1 MEESE
6 IFHHGI
12 LENERSA
19 LEMKRPGFCPSQKI
33 FRMTSLQMREI
44 PGEWPF
50 TPFIKGWPE
59 HVCSSEHYLL
69 TLVSVTAGC
78 FHIAKCAHSM
88 SRKLRNRRMHALN
101 GNAAGSRKSKR
112 KRNQK
117 GVSKS
122 DDLAGINV
130 KQLGDCSNFSCSS
143 STYWVL
149 GLVVGIL
156 CSNFFLWACQ
166 LCKNRMEL

>member
-19 LEMKRPGFCPSQKI
+19 LEMKRPGFCPCQKI

-59 HVCSSEHYLL
+59 HVS
-69 TLVSVTAGC
+69 
-78 FHIAKCAHSM
+78 
-88 SRKLRNRRMHALN
+88 ALEEPP
-101 GNAAGSRKSKR
+101 RP
-112 KRNQK
+112 
-117 GVSKS
+117 
-122 DDLAGINV
+122 DI
-130 KQLGDCSNFSCSS
+130 
-143 STYWVL
+143 
-149 GLVVGIL
+149 
-156 CSNFFLWACQ
+156 
-166 LCKNRMEL
+166 